1 MLSINFSELFWGIFN
16 FFLLLFLLNR
26 FLYKPLIKFMD
37 ERKARIDEGLD
48 EEKKALEEEQAN
60 NDGIEAAL
68 DEKRIEAKSIIEK
81 AGAEDKASHSQAI
94 SEARSDAEKTVL
106 DARENA
112 AKVEKQLEE
121 RVKQQSQE
129 LARLL
134 ADKLL

>member
-37 ERKARIDEGLD
+37 DRKARIDAGLD

-60 NDGIEAAL
+60 NDGIETAL
-68 DEKRIEAKSIIEK
+68 DEKRVEAKSIIEK

-94 SEARSDAEKTVL
+94 SQARSDAEKTVL

>member
-37 ERKARIDEGLD
+37 ERKARIDAGLD

-68 DEKRIEAKSIIEK
+68 DEKRVEAKSIIEK
-81 AGAEDKASHSQAI
+81 AGAENKASHSQAI
-94 SEARSDAEKTVL
+94 SEARSDAEKTVI

>member
-37 ERKARIDEGLD
+37 ERKSRIDAGLD
-48 EEKKALEEEQAN
+48 EEKKALEEEKAN
-60 NDGIEAAL
+60 NEGIAALL
-68 DEKRIEAKSIIEK
+68 DEKRGEAKAIIEK

-94 SEARSDAEKTVL
+94 SAARSDAEQTVRA
-106 DARENA
+106 AREN
-112 AKVEKQLEE
+112 VVNGEKQAEE
-121 RVKQQSQE
+121 HIKQQSQE

>member
-37 ERKARIDEGLD
+37 DRKARIDAGLD

-68 DEKRIEAKSIIEK
+68 DEKRVEAKSIIEK

-106 DARENA
+106 DARENV

>member
-37 ERKARIDEGLD
+37 DRKARIDAGLD

-68 DEKRIEAKSIIEK
+68 DEKRVEAKSIIEK

-94 SEARSDAEKTVL
+94 SEARSDAEKTVI

>member
-48 EEKKALEEEQAN
+48 EEKKALEGEQAN

-68 DEKRIEAKSIIEK
+68 DEKRVEAKSIIEK
-81 AGAEDKASHSQAI
+81 AGAENKASHSQAI

>member
-37 ERKARIDEGLD
+37 DRKARIDAGLD
-48 EEKKALEEEQAN
+48 EEKKALAEEQAN

-81 AGAEDKASHSQAI
+81 AGAENKASHSQAI
-94 SEARSDAEKTVL
+94 SEARSDAEKTVI

>member
-68 DEKRIEAKSIIEK
+68 DEKRVEAKSIIEK
-81 AGAEDKASHSQAI
+81 AGAENKASHSQAI

>member
-37 ERKARIDEGLD
+37 DRKARIDAGLD
-48 EEKKALEEEQAN
+48 EEKKALAEEQAN

-68 DEKRIEAKSIIEK
+68 DEKRVEAKSIIEK
-81 AGAEDKASHSQAI
+81 AGAENKASHSQAI
-94 SEARSDAEKTVL
+94 SEARSDAEKTVI

>member
-37 ERKARIDEGLD
+37 ERKARIDAGLD

-68 DEKRIEAKSIIEK
+68 DEKRVEAKSIIEK

-94 SEARSDAEKTVL
+94 SEARSDAEKTVI

>member
-1 MLSINFSELFWGIFN
+1 MLSINFSELFWGLFN

-37 ERKARIDEGLD
+37 DRKARIDAGLD

>member
-37 ERKARIDEGLD
+37 DRKARIDAGLD

-68 DEKRIEAKSIIEK
+68 DEKRVEAKSIIEK
-81 AGAEDKASHSQAI
+81 AGAGNKVSHSQAI

>member
-37 ERKARIDEGLD
+37 DRKARIDAGLD

-68 DEKRIEAKSIIEK
+68 DEKRVEAKSIIEK
-81 AGAEDKASHSQAI
+81 AGAEDKVSHSQAI

-106 DARENA
+106 DAHENA

>member
-37 ERKARIDEGLD
+37 DRKARIDAGLD

-68 DEKRIEAKSIIEK
+68 DEKRVEAKSIIEK
-81 AGAEDKASHSQAI
+81 AGAENKASHSQAI
-94 SEARSDAEKTVL
+94 SEL

>member
-37 ERKARIDEGLD
+37 DRKARIDAGLD
-48 EEKKALEEEQAN
+48 EEKKALEEEQTN

-68 DEKRIEAKSIIEK
+68 DEKRVEAKSIIEK
-81 AGAEDKASHSQAI
+81 AGAENKVSHSQAI

>member
-37 ERKARIDEGLD
+37 DRKARIDAGLD

-68 DEKRIEAKSIIEK
+68 DEKRVEAKSIIEK
-81 AGAEDKASHSQAI
+81 AGAEDKVSHSQAI

-112 AKVEKQLEE
+112 ANVEKQLEE

>member
-37 ERKARIDEGLD
+37 DRKARIDAGLD

-68 DEKRIEAKSIIEK
+68 DEKRVEAKSIIEK

-94 SEARSDAEKTVL
+94 SEAHSDAEKTVL

>member
-37 ERKARIDEGLD
+37 DRKARIDAGLD

-68 DEKRIEAKSIIEK
+68 DEKRVEAKSIIEK

-94 SEARSDAEKTVL
+94 SEARSDAEQTVL
-106 DARENA
+106 DERENA
-112 AKVEKQLEE
+112 AKGVKQWAE
-121 RVKQQSQE
+121 RGKQQSQE
-129 LARLL
+129 LAQLL

>member
-37 ERKARIDEGLD
+37 DRKARIDAGLD

-81 AGAEDKASHSQAI
+81 SGDEDKASHSQAI

-129 LARLL
+129 LAQLL

>member
-37 ERKARIDEGLD
+37 DRKARIDAGLD

-68 DEKRIEAKSIIEK
+68 DEK

-94 SEARSDAEKTVL
+94 SEARSDAEKTVRS
-106 DARENA
+106 ARENA
-112 AKVEKQLEE
+112 AKSEKQAEE
-121 RVKQQSQE
+121 HIRQQSQE

>member
-37 ERKARIDEGLD
+37 DRKARIDAGLD

-68 DEKRIEAKSIIEK
+68 DEKRVEAKSIIEK
-81 AGAEDKASHSQAI
+81 AGAENKVSHSQAI

-129 LARLL
+129 LAQLL

>member
-37 ERKARIDEGLD
+37 DRKARIDAGLD

-68 DEKRIEAKSIIEK
+68 DEKRVEAKSIIEK
-81 AGAEDKASHSQAI
+81 AGAEDKVSHSQAI

-134 ADKLL
+134 ADMLL

>member
-68 DEKRIEAKSIIEK
+68 DEKRVEAKSIIEK
-81 AGAEDKASHSQAI
+81 AGAENKASHSQAI
-94 SEARSDAEKTVL
+94 SEARSDAEKTVI

>member
-37 ERKARIDEGLD
+37 DRKARIDAGLD

-68 DEKRIEAKSIIEK
+68 DEKRVEAKSIIEK
-81 AGAEDKASHSQAI
+81 AGAEDKVSHSQAI

>member
-37 ERKARIDEGLD
+37 DRKARIDAGLD

-68 DEKRIEAKSIIEK
+68 DEKRVEAKSIIER
-81 AGAEDKASHSQAI
+81 AGAENKVSHSQAI

>member
-37 ERKARIDEGLD
+37 DRKARIDAGLD
-48 EEKKALEEEQAN
+48 EEKKALKEEQAN

-68 DEKRIEAKSIIEK
+68 DEKRVEAKSIIEK

>member
-37 ERKARIDEGLD
+37 DRKARIDAGLD

-68 DEKRIEAKSIIEK
+68 DEKRVEAKSIIEK
-81 AGAEDKASHSQAI
+81 AGAENKASHSQAI
-94 SEARSDAEKTVL
+94 SEARSDAEKTVI

>member
-1 MLSINFSELFWGIFN
+1 MLSINFSELFWGLFN

-37 ERKARIDEGLD
+37 DRKARIDAGLD

-68 DEKRIEAKSIIEK
+68 DEKRVEAKSIIEK
-81 AGAEDKASHSQAI
+81 AGADDKASHSQAI

>member
-37 ERKARIDEGLD
+37 DRKARIDAGLD

-94 SEARSDAEKTVL
+94 SEEKTVRS
-106 DARENA
+106 ARENA
-112 AKVEKQLEE
+112 AKSEKQADEHI
-121 RVKQQSQE
+121 RQQSQE

>member
-37 ERKARIDEGLD
+37 DRKARIDAGLD
-48 EEKKALEEEQAN
+48 EEKKALEEEKAN
-60 NDGIEAAL
+60 DESIAAMLDG
-68 DEKRIEAKSIIEK
+68 KRDEAKALIEK
-81 AGAEDKASHSQAI
+81 AGAADKASHSQAI
-94 SEARSDAEKTVL
+94 SEARSSAEQTVRA
-106 DARENA
+106 ARENA
-112 AKVEKQLEE
+112 ANSEKQAEE
-121 RVKQQSQE
+121 HIRQQSQE

>member
-37 ERKARIDEGLD
+37 DRKARIDAGLD
-48 EEKKALEEEQAN
+48 EEKKALEEEQTN

-81 AGAEDKASHSQAI
+81 AGAEDKASHSQVI

>member
-37 ERKARIDEGLD
+37 DRKARIDAGLD

-94 SEARSDAEKTVL
+94 SEARSDAEKTVI

>member
-37 ERKARIDEGLD
+37 DRKARIDAGLD

-129 LARLL
+129 LAQLL

>member
-1 MLSINFSELFWGIFN
+1 MLSINFSELFWGIVN

-37 ERKARIDEGLD
+37 DRKARIDAGLD

-68 DEKRIEAKSIIEK
+68 DEKRVEAKSIIEK

-106 DARENA
+106 DAHENA

-129 LARLL
+129 LAQLL

>member
-26 FLYKPLIKFMD
+26 FLYTPLIKFMD
-37 ERKARIDEGLD
+37 DRKARIDAGLD

-68 DEKRIEAKSIIEK
+68 DEKRVEAKSIIEK

-129 LARLL
+129 LAQLL